1 MKQYTTVQE
10 AKWLHQ
16 LRRLP
21 GRPVGRTFLLILL
34 LALLAAGAFAQNAIV
49 GTGFAPGWGAACGTN
64 TDFQYFTQGA
74 GSSWIRITKPNGT
87 GNQYFRLGVDW
98 SGQLR
103 QHTLTLGSDVKVDP
117 NNEYTLNSNC
127 TTTGSMFT
135 EVANA
140 NHNYVFKT
148 FNAGTTPAY
157 RMVFFKVEGDIRS
170 ITNVSVPAAATAMS
184 PVAITATLD
193 GELSNGQAVYLRYST
208 DAFASSQ
215 VIAMTGSGTTYS
227 ANIPGLAAGN
237 EVKYYCFTSGP
248 GLGGVLNHANADFYT
263 INLNSNGGLQ
273 YGYTVTAAPGIATIA
288 PGNWSNPATWQGGV
302 VPNMAGAHAIIRHT
316 VTLDIDNAEVKN
328 LTIEP
333 AGTLNMEDKTL
344 FISADGVVAS
354 TGTFNRGTSL
364 LSFKGAGTLTGAL
377 QLHRVELTGTTD
389 LGGSTVH
396 STLQLL
402 AGTLP
407 TVGKLTGTPPLY
419 GPSGLLV
426 VSTGTDLMAGPEFS
440 PVLSPPSLRIEAGST
455 YRLANTDATATYTVP
470 ENTLVTANSTLIID
484 PLGNGNTA
492 QPPAAAGTITYVTF
506 GQFLQIDAGSKVEIL
521 AGDVGS
527 VISGRRFM
535 VQAANLINNGTLAL
549 SPDIGDDFVVKGHFE
564 NTGTFIPGVNSSAGT
579 NPVTAQDGRAV
590 YFNGSFQQ
598 EIRGLAT
605 DFHYLI
611 VDNPAGLL
619 CKTNV
624 LVSRGLNL
632 QNGKIDL
639 DGKTLSIGKFHSG
652 TDAQMY
658 ILGRVYGGSPNSYVY
673 GGPVVRYISNKNQP
687 TTDDEQV
694 APNLNQPILFPVGTL
709 DNYRPFTVTYTA
721 YPTVAGTLQVS
732 HTAGAGVA
740 GGTAPNLT
748 DTDGLTITEAYTDAY
763 WTATP
768 TAATN
773 GTFSVSYT
781 CTNCN
786 IGDSNPDKIRAMR
799 RTTGADAWTLPGAIV
814 ATTGNNV
821 SPTVGRSGLTGFS
834 QYGIGYNPVVL
845 LPVRLRA
852 FAGVSTPQGNVLN
865 WISSSEVNFS
875 HYSIERSDDGRRFAA
890 IGRVAGRGGSADAHY
905 TFTDAQAAGTQY
917 YRLHMVDK
925 DGTGSYSAVVK
936 LSSSKALQGVQV
948 QYVAAAQSIWLQH
961 PGNGF
966 APGAQLR
973 LTDANG
979 RVILHQKLQAQRL
992 QYVAAPGL
1000 AVGVYFVSV
1009 VEKTGAQSTYRV
1021 LVSR

>member
-1 MKQYTTVQE
+1 MKHYTTVQE
-10 AKWLHQ
+10 PNWLHQ
-16 LRRLP
+16 LCRLP
-21 GRPVGRTFLLILL
+21 GRPVGRTFLLLL
-34 LALLAAGAFAQNAIV
+34 LPALLTAGAFAQNAIV
-49 GTGFAPGWGAACGTN
+49 GAGFAPGWGGACGTN
-64 TDFQYFTQGA
+64 TNFQYFTQGA

-87 GNQYFRLGVDW
+87 GDQYFRLGVDW

-117 NNEYTLNSNC
+117 NTEYTLNSNC
-127 TTTGSMFT
+127 TTSGSMFT
-135 EVANA
+135 QVADA

-193 GELSNGQAVYLRYST
+193 GALSNGQAVYLRYST

-215 VIAMTGSGTTYS
+215 VIAMAGSGTTYS

-288 PGNWSNPATWQGGV
+288 HGNWSNPATWSGGV

-316 VTLDIDNAEVKN
+316 VSLDIDNAEVKN

-344 FISADGVVAS
+344 FISADGVVTS
-354 TGTFNRGTSL
+354 SGTFNRGASI
-364 LSFKGAGTLTGAL
+364 LSFKGNGTIANAL
-377 QLHRVELTGTTD
+377 QLHRVELTGETD

-396 STLQLL
+396 STLQLMPG
-402 AGTLP
+402 ALP
-407 TVGKLTGTPPLY
+407 AVGKLTGTPPLY
-419 GPSGLLV
+419 GPTGSLV
-426 VSTGTDLMAGPEFS
+426 VSTGTNLIAGPEFS
-440 PVLSPPSLRIEAGST
+440 PTLSPPALRIEAGST
-455 YRLANTDATATYTVP
+455 YRLANTNANATYTVP
-470 ENTLVTANSTLIID
+470 QATLVTSNSTLVID

-492 QPPAAAGTITYVTF
+492 QPPAPTGTVTYANL

-527 VISGRRFM
+527 AISGRRFL
-535 VQAANLINNGTLAL
+535 VEVGNLINAGTLTL

-564 NTGTFIPGVNSSAGT
+564 NTGSFVPGVNSSAGT

-611 VDNPAGLL
+611 VDNPEGLL
-619 CKTNV
+619 CETNV
-624 LVSRGLNL
+624 LVSRGLGL
-632 QNGKIDL
+632 VNGKIDL
-639 DGKTLSIGKFHSG
+639 NGNTLSIGKFHSG
-652 TDAQMY
+652 TDAQVY
-658 ILGRVYGGSPNSYVY
+658 ILGRVYGGSQSSYVY
-673 GGPVVRYISNKNQP
+673 GGEVLRFVSNKNQP
-687 TTDDEQV
+687 MADNEQV
-694 APNLNQPILFPVGTL
+694 APNLNQPILFPVGTM
-709 DNYRPFTVTYTA
+709 DHYRPLTVTYAA
-721 YPTVAGTLQVS
+721 YPTVAGSLRVS
-732 HTAGAGVA
+732 HTAGADVA
-740 GGTAPNLT
+740 GGAAPNLT
-748 DTDGLTITEAYTDAY
+748 DTDGTAITQAYTDAY
-763 WTATP
+763 WTVTP
-768 TAATN
+768 TAAVN

-786 IGDSNPDKIRAMR
+786 IGDSSPDKIRAMR
-799 RTTGADAWTLPGAIV
+799 RSTAADAWTLPGTIV

-834 QYGIGYNPVVL
+834 QYGIGFNPVVL
-845 LPVRLRA
+845 LPVRLKA
-852 FAGVSTPQGNVLN
+852 FTGVSTAQGNVLS
-865 WISSSEVNFS
+865 WVSSSEVNFS
-875 HYSIERSDDGRRFAA
+875 HYSIERSSDGRSFAA
-890 IGRVAGRGGSADAHY
+890 IGRVAGKGGRPTILLPMHKL
-905 TFTDAQAAGTQY
+905 
-917 YRLHMVDK
+917 RVHNI
-925 DGTGSYSAVVK
+925 TGC
-936 LSSSKALQGVQV
+936 
-948 QYVAAAQSIWLQH
+948 IW
-961 PGNGF
+961 
-966 APGAQLR
+966 
-973 LTDANG
+973 
-979 RVILHQKLQAQRL
+979 
-992 QYVAAPGL
+992 
-1000 AVGVYFVSV
+1000 
-1009 VEKTGAQSTYRV
+1009 
-1021 LVSR
+1021 